1 MSATF
6 NTDEDDAEE
15 GFLSTLSGGATSFL
29 LAGAVLFASLVI
41 GSAVSMFVAGS
52 DAVTAAIMR
61 GFLSLGLSALGAF
74 LVGALLAIGFA
85 AFRRSREA

>member
-1 MSATF
+1 VSATF
-6 NTDEDDAEE
+6 NPAEDVDE
-15 GFLSTLSGGATSFL
+15 GFLSRLSGGVTSFL

-74 LVGALLAIGFA
+74 LVGVLLAVGFA